1 MRVNKQF
8 IVIKICPEALPETKF
23 MTLPYIEFSNG
34 EEAIQWIQSELS
46 DVLPDDAV
54 LDEKNLIL
62 GRSCDDDSSDDEE
75 ELDDYDEFEGYYFIF
90 NSDNTHYHILIKDV
104 LL

>member
-1 MRVNKQF
+1 MPGEAFYVQ
-8 IVIKICPEALPETKF
+8 ILSVEALPETKVI
-23 MTLPYIEFSNG
+23 TLPYIAFSNG
-34 EEAIQWIQSELS
+34 EEASQWIQSELS

-75 ELDDYDEFEGYYFIF
+75 ELDDYDDFEGYYFIF
-90 NSDNTHYHILIKDV
+90 NSGNTHYHILIKDV